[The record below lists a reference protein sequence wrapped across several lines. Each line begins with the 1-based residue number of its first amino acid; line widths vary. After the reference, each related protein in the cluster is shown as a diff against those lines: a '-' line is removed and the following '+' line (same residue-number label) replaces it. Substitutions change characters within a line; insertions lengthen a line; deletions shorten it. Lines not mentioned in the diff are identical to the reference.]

1 MLGAIVEWGKL
12 AQVIGYSLLAGVG
25 ISLVFSL
32 GVSGAAG
39 LLDAL
44 RQRRTGAATAWGA
57 LATLCVIGAVAVA
70 VLGVVVMTQK

>member
-1 MLGAIVEWGKL
+1 MLAAIVEWGKL
-12 AQVIGYSLLAGVG
+12 AQVVGYSLLAGVG
-25 ISLVFSL
+25 ISLVFGL

-44 RQRRTGAATAWGA
+44 RQRRTGAAAAWGV
-57 LATLCVIGAVAVA
+57 LATLCVVGALAVA